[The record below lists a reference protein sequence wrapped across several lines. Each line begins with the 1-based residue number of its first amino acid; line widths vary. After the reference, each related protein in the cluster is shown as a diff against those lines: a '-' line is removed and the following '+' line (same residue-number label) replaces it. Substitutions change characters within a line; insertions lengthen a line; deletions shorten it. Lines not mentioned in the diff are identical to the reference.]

1 MATILKTIFVYVA
14 FVLLFRAAGKRTLH
28 EMTVFDLVLL
38 LLIAEAA
45 QAALIGDDPSVTHAL
60 VVIVTLVLV
69 DIALAYLKQRSRALD
84 RWIEGVP
91 IVLVEDGEPLREV
104 MDRSAVDEEDILTA
118 ARERHGIE
126 RLEEIRLAVL
136 ERDGNISI
144 VPRRPR

>member
-1 MATILKTIFVYVA
+1 MATILKTVFFYVT

-45 QAALIGDDPSVTHAL
+45 QVALIGDDPSVTHAL

-91 IVLVEDGEPLREV
+91 VVLVENGEPLREV
-104 MDRSAVDEEDILTA
+104 MDRSAVDEEDILSA
-118 ARERHGIE
+118 ARERQGIE
-126 RLEEIRLAVL
+126 RMEEIRLAVL

-144 VPRRPR
+144 VPRDDR